1 MRRDDRYQAELFQTM
16 LELRQ
21 DPFKS
26 HRLRT
31 HDLGKGRNGKK
42 VFSSDVGG
50 ISSDRRIIWQVFNK
64 TIVVLL
70 YGTHAVQDRV
80 KRMRIDFDPNDRIVT
95 VYIESPDSGSEQTYQ
110 HRRRRACAT
119 HICAGRR

>member
-1 MRRDDRYQAELFQTM
+1 M

-80 KRMRIDFDPNDRIVT
+80 KRSRCGAPNLAPPAL
-95 VYIESPDSGSEQTYQ
+95 E
-110 HRRRRACAT
+110 
-119 HICAGRR
+119 GRSRDEAPVHEPEYSCFGRLAQFE